1 MSRKYFVEAEPME
14 LELPPPL
21 PAPTADP
28 SLRGVESIK
37 ISAIRPNPS
46 QPRVTFEPASLSA
59 LADSIAQH
67 GIIQPLT
74 VRKLQSGYYQII
86 AGERRWRAAR
96 MAGRRTDRLGEY
108 ELVAGERR
116 LRAASIAGLSEV
128 PCIVC
133 EIDRRRSAYLA
144 IIENIQRSDLDMFEE
159 AAAIFSLSSEHGMT
173 QGEIARILSCSQSSV
188 ANKLRLL
195 RLSDAE
201 RKLITENSLTERH
214 ARAFLRLSDPERR
227 LHAISLAVR
236 GKMNVAATEELVEA
250 MLREDE
256 IRLALQEIPE
266 DKPHGKRHFV
276 LKDIRLFYNSIEHAM
291 DIVRLAGIKIQ
302 SRRIE
307 TDECT
312 ELRILIHKGS

>member
-21 PAPTADP
+21 PVPTADP

-74 VRKLQSGYYQII
+74 VR
-86 AGERRWRAAR
+86 
-96 MAGRRTDRLGEY
+96 RTDRLGEY

-133 EIDRRRSAYLA
+133 EIDRRRAAYLA

-266 DKPHGKRHFV
+266 DKPHGKRRFV

>member
-1 MSRKYFVEAEPME
+1 MSRKYFVEAVPME

-21 PAPTADP
+21 PVPTADP

-74 VRKLQSGYYQII
+74 V
-86 AGERRWRAAR
+86 
-96 MAGRRTDRLGEY
+96 RRTDRLGEY

-266 DKPHGKRHFV
+266 DKPHGRRRFV

>member
-1 MSRKYFVEAEPME
+1 M
-14 LELPPPL
+14 
-21 PAPTADP
+21 
-28 SLRGVESIK
+28 
-37 ISAIRPNPS
+37 
-46 QPRVTFEPASLSA
+46 
-59 LADSIAQH
+59 
-67 GIIQPLT
+67 
-74 VRKLQSGYYQII
+74 
-86 AGERRWRAAR
+86 
-96 MAGRRTDRLGEY
+96 
-108 ELVAGERR
+108 
-116 LRAASIAGLSEV
+116 
-128 PCIVC
+128 C

-266 DKPHGKRHFV
+266 DKPHGKRRFV

>member
-74 VRKLQSGYYQII
+74 VR
-86 AGERRWRAAR
+86 
-96 MAGRRTDRLGEY
+96 RTDRLGEY

-133 EIDRRRSAYLA
+133 EIDRRRSAYRA

-159 AAAIFSLSSEHGMT
+159 AAAIFSLSSDHGMT

-266 DKPHGKRHFV
+266 EKPHGKRRFV

>member
-1 MSRKYFVEAEPME
+1 MSRKYFVDAEPVE
-14 LELPPPL
+14 LELPLSPS
-21 PAPTADP
+21 APIADP

-74 VRKLQSGYYQII
+74 VR
-86 AGERRWRAAR
+86 
-96 MAGRRTDRLGEY
+96 RTDRPGEY

-133 EIDRRRSAYLA
+133 RIDRRRSAYLA

-159 AAAIFSLSSEHGMT
+159 AAAISSLSADHGMT

-236 GKMNVAATEELVEA
+236 GRMNVAATEELVEA

-256 IRLALQEIPE
+256 LRLALRELPE
-266 DKPHGKRHFV
+266 EKTHGKRRFV

-307 TDECT
+307 TDDCT
-312 ELRILIHKGS
+312 ELRILIHKGT

>member
-1 MSRKYFVEAEPME
+1 MIRKYFVEAEPME

-21 PAPTADP
+21 PVPTADP

-74 VRKLQSGYYQII
+74 VRRK
-86 AGERRWRAAR
+86 
-96 MAGRRTDRLGEY
+96 DRLGEY

-133 EIDRRRSAYLA
+133 EIDRRRAAYLA

-266 DKPHGKRHFV
+266 DKPHGKRRFV

>member
-28 SLRGVESIK
+28 SLRGVESIN

-74 VRKLQSGYYQII
+74 V
-86 AGERRWRAAR
+86 
-96 MAGRRTDRLGEY
+96 RRTDRLGEY

-144 IIENIQRSDLDMFEE
+144 IIE
-159 AAAIFSLSSEHGMT
+159 A
-173 QGEIARILSCSQSSV
+173 
-188 ANKLRLL
+188 LRPRYVRGSGGDFL
-195 RLSDAE
+195 
-201 RKLITENSLTERH
+201 
-214 ARAFLRLSDPERR
+214 AFLRARNDTGRNRADSVVQPVER
-227 LHAISLAVR
+227 
-236 GKMNVAATEELVEA
+236 GE
-250 MLREDE
+250 
-256 IRLALQEIPE
+256 
-266 DKPHGKRHFV
+266 
-276 LKDIRLFYNSIEHAM
+276 
-291 DIVRLAGIKIQ
+291 
-302 SRRIE
+302 
-307 TDECT
+307 
-312 ELRILIHKGS
+312 

>member
-21 PAPTADP
+21 PVPTADP

-74 VRKLQSGYYQII
+74 V
-86 AGERRWRAAR
+86 
-96 MAGRRTDRLGEY
+96 RRTDRLGEY

-256 IRLALQEIPE
+256 IRLALQ
-266 DKPHGKRHFV
+266 
-276 LKDIRLFYNSIEHAM
+276 
-291 DIVRLAGIKIQ
+291 
-302 SRRIE
+302 
-307 TDECT
+307 
-312 ELRILIHKGS
+312 

>member
-1 MSRKYFVEAEPME
+1 MSRKYFVEAEPMA

-74 VRKLQSGYYQII
+74 VR
-86 AGERRWRAAR
+86 
-96 MAGRRTDRLGEY
+96 RTDRLGEY

-133 EIDRRRSAYLA
+133 EIDRRRSAYRA

-159 AAAIFSLSSEHGMT
+159 AAAIFSLSSDHGMT

-266 DKPHGKRHFV
+266 EKPHGKRRFV